1 MKKIALLTAI
11 IIGLSMTPANAK
23 PKYWK
28 PLDKKGLVKIL
39 CDKSTPGTFK
49 GNLVYIYKNGY
60 AGGIYVIKGG
70 C

>member
-11 IIGLSMTPANAK
+11 IIGLSMAPAQAK

-28 PLDKKGLVKIL
+28 PLDKKGLVHKI
-39 CDKSTPGTFK
+39 CDN

-60 AGGIYVIKGG
+60 AGGISVVKGG
-70 C
+70 CW